1 LRKLIENRRG
11 QVRVIE
17 AFFASVLLLSTLTMI
32 PAAQRNTLGSNNV
45 LSSTA
50 FNILATLD
58 NNGHLGEIVDQKNWT
73 SLKGCI
79 ETSLSPAL
87 WFNLTV
93 YDENMTPINNLPICS
108 GSLISDHV
116 EAADYLC
123 ASIDPQYSVYI
134 IRLQLAG
141 LN

>member
-1 LRKLIENRRG
+1 LRKLLRNNRG

-32 PAAQRNTLGSNNV
+32 PIIQTNTSRSNNV

-50 FNILATLD
+50 FNALATLD
-58 NNGHLGEIVDQKNWT
+58 NNGYLGEIVDQKNWAALQ
-73 SLKGCI
+73 SCI
-79 ETSLSPAL
+79 ETVLSPAL

-93 YDENMTPINNLPICS
+93 YDESMTPVNTTPICS
-108 GSLISDHV
+108 GSSISNHIEV
-116 EAADYLC
+116 ADYLC
-123 ASIDPQYSVYI
+123 ASMNSHYSVYTL
-134 IRLQLAG
+134 RLQIAG